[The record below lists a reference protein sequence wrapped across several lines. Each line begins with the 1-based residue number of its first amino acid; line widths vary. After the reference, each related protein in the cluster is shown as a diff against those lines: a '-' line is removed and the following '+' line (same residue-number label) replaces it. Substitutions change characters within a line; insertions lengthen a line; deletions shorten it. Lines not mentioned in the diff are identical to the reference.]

1 MSIYNLAAERIL
13 LQKIAANDELAFKR
27 VFELYKNDV
36 YRFVVKFVY
45 SKADAEEIVQETF
58 FTIWQ
63 KRDNLPNIEHPRNYI
78 YTIVRNKTYSYLSR
92 VAKNKKL
99 LVQLWANMQIESNN
113 IEDLSDLKD
122 SEMLINNGLQNLS
135 QQKQKIFKMSREAG
149 LSHEEIA
156 EQIGLSKSRVKNII
170 VEILKYLRYYLSINT
185 IKMSISPILVYLLA
199 SHIID

>member
-1 MSIYNLAAERIL
+1 MSIYNPAAERIL
-13 LQKIAANDELAFKR
+13 LQKIAVDDELAFKHI
-27 VFELYKNDV
+27 FELYKNNV

-45 SKADAEEIVQETF
+45 SKADAEEIVQDTF

-78 YTIVRNKTYSYLSR
+78 YTIVRNKTYNYLNQ

-99 LVQLWANMQIESNN
+99 LAQLWANMQIDSNN
-113 IEDLSDLKD
+113 IEDLTDLKD
-122 SEMLINNGLQNLS
+122 SEILINNGLQNLS
-135 QQKQKIFKMSREAG
+135 QQKQQIFKMSREAG

-170 VEILKYLRYYLSINT
+170 VEILKYLRHYLSLNT
-185 IKMSISPILVYLLA
+185 IRISISPILVYLFS
-199 SHIID
+199 SHN